1 MKKCVRFLSAICVAS
16 LLAASFVGCGSKDN
30 KAESNTNTNTN
41 TNANSNVGQTS
52 ATSSEPV
59 TMRFS
64 WWGADT
70 RHKATLAAIELYKQ
84 KSPNVTIEAEYQ
96 GYDGYQ
102 QKIMTQLAGGS
113 APDLITTDYPW
124 LVDMS
129 SQMDLL
135 MDLNN
140 QEGLDLAQFS
150 DKVLKEFCSQK
161 NKLLGLPMG
170 TNGMG
175 MLVNTTFMSKYGIDL
190 KTEFTWDTLIE
201 QGKKIHAQDTNVYLL
216 GLDIGP
222 GALEPIFYER
232 YIFSK
237 TGKYWLSDDYTI
249 TASKADISEALATLR
264 ELFDSGT
271 ALPLGEAQTFIGKL
285 EQSPKWINGQIGS
298 MIEWSG
304 RVSAIKG
311 PIKDSFGVMKPPMV
325 KGGKESSV
333 AFKPSM
339 LLSINNASKN
349 KDEAIKFLNWF
360 LNDKDP
366 AMALKDV
373 RSIPTSEAAKKVLTD
388 AGMLDKDIVSVV
400 DLTVK
405 NPSAAPTSV
414 VGNAEIVA
422 IVTDVAQKMVVKK
435 TSPDEAADEI
445 ISRTQAKLDAL
456 KAAKK

>member
-1 MKKCVRFLSAICVAS
+1 MKKYVRVLSAICVAS
-16 LLAASFVGCGSKDN
+16 LLSTSVIGCSNKDSKTG
-30 KAESNTNTNTN
+30 SNTD
-41 TNANSNVGQTS
+41 SSKQTTTAPS
-52 ATSSEPV
+52 KPV

-64 WWGADT
+64 WWGADA
-70 RHKATLAAIELYKQ
+70 RHKATLAAIDLYKQ
-84 KSPNVTIEAEYQ
+84 KNPNITIEAEYQ
-96 GYDGYQ
+96 GFDGYQ

-113 APDLITTDYPW
+113 APDLMQTDYPW
-124 LVDMS
+124 LVDMA
-129 SQMDLL
+129 SQKDLL

-140 QEGLDLAQFS
+140 QKAIDLTQFN
-150 DKVLKEFCSQK
+150 DKVLKEFATQK
-161 NKLLGLPMG
+161 GKLLGLPMG

-175 MLVNTTFMSKYGIDL
+175 MLVNTAFMSKYGIDL

-201 QGKKIHAQDTNVYLL
+201 QGKKIHAQDSNAYLL

-222 GALEPIFYER
+222 GALEPLYYER

-237 TGKYWLSDDYTI
+237 TGKYWLNDDFTI
-249 TASKADISEALATLR
+249 AASKADISEALATIK

-285 EQSPKWINGQIGS
+285 EQNPKWINGQIGS

-304 RVSAIKG
+304 RVSAIKE
-311 PIKDSFGVMKPPMV
+311 PIKANFGVMKPPMV
-325 KGGKESSV
+325 KGGKEASV

-339 LLSINNASKN
+339 LLSVNNASAN
-349 KDEAIKFLNWF
+349 KDEAVKFVNWF
-360 LNDKDP
+360 LNDKDSSS
-366 AMALKDV
+366 ALTDV
-373 RSIPTSEAAKKVLTD
+373 RSVPTSEAAKKVLTD
-388 AGMLDKDIVSVV
+388 SGKLDKDIVSVV
-400 DLTVK
+400 DLTIK

-422 IVTDVAQKMVVKK
+422 IVADVAQKMVVNKN
-435 TSPDEAADEI
+435 TPDKAADEI